1 MRYTMMNDLEYLQ
14 RSQLKSIVLDS
25 QTLALQFR
33 FTQVEGKPDT
43 ILELLGIAQIKLA
56 KDLDDEEML
65 ATMVGASEPSL
76 IPIADGGRAVF
87 EQLHYPFKSLGDH
100 NVPFSYPGVQ
110 LFHFHMEGD
119 ICADVICKEYRLREV
134 AAS

>member
-1 MRYTMMNDLEYLQ
+1 VRHTMMNGLEYLQ

-43 ILELLGIAQIKLA
+43 ILELLGIAQINLA

-65 ATMVGASEPSL
+65 AMVGEASL
-76 IPIADGGRAVF
+76 VPIADGGRAVF
-87 EQLHYPFKSLGDH
+87 ERLHYPFKSLDDH
-100 NVPFSYPGVQ
+100 NAPFSYPGVQ